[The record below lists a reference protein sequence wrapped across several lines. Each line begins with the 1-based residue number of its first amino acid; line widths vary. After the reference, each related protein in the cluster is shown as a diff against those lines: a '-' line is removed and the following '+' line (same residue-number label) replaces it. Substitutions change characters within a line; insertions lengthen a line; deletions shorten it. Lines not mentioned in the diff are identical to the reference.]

1 MGELFLEQ
9 KCSGGAGKGFLRF
22 KQEMKSNM
30 RTRKKIVC
38 GVLLAAVLGIGGLV
52 AWQWNN
58 ISAALS
64 FVRFSQEELEEKLVD
79 NDQVIKD
86 AMQANSSVTVRD
98 VTDEERNALKDG
110 TMTPEEL
117 AQSLLQK
124 QENKPESEPEQPAK
138 PQTPSQPK
146 PEKKP
151 EQKPEQSTTPQ
162 QPEQKPEEPAQPEQS
177 EGEKKI
183 NELIAQVLVLREEFL
198 IKLDNLMAQAKAD
211 YLALPPE
218 SRTSSNVMKMATGY
232 MARGLAM
239 EKECDARIKTIT
251 EQLTQVANE
260 YGGDPTLAETVYNT
274 YVEEKSLKKAWYMA
288 ELKKIGVD

>member
-1 MGELFLEQ
+1 
-9 KCSGGAGKGFLRF
+9 
-22 KQEMKSNM
+22 M

-38 GVLLAAVLGIGGLV
+38 GVLLAVVLSIGGLV

-86 AMQANSSVTVRD
+86 AMEANSSVTVRD

-124 QENKPESEPEQPAK
+124 QENTPKPEPEQPSK

-146 PEKKP
+146 PE
-151 EQKPEQSTTPQ
+151 QKPEQSTPPQ
-162 QPEQKPEEPAQPEQS
+162 QPAQEPEEPAQPEQS

-218 SRTSSNVMKMATGY
+218 SRTSSNLMKMATGY

-251 EQLTQVANE
+251 EQLTQVASE

>member
-1 MGELFLEQ
+1 
-9 KCSGGAGKGFLRF
+9 
-22 KQEMKSNM
+22 M

-86 AMQANSSVTVRD
+86 AMEANSSVTVRD

-124 QENKPESEPEQPAK
+124 QENTPKPEPEQPSK
-138 PQTPSQPK
+138 PQIPSQP
-146 PEKKP
+146 KP
-151 EQKPEQSTTPQ
+151 EQKPEQSTPPQ
-162 QPEQKPEEPAQPEQS
+162 QPAQEPEEPAQPEQS

-218 SRTSSNVMKMATGY
+218 SRTSSNLMKMATGY

>member
-1 MGELFLEQ
+1 
-9 KCSGGAGKGFLRF
+9 
-22 KQEMKSNM
+22 M
-30 RTRKKIVC
+30 RTWKKIVC

-86 AMQANSSVTVRD
+86 AMDANSSVTVRD

-124 QENKPESEPEQPAK
+124 QENTPEPEPEQPAK
-138 PQTPSQPK
+138 PQKPSQPK

-151 EQKPEQSTTPQ
+151 AK
-162 QPEQKPEEPAQPEQS
+162 KKVAKKIA
-177 EGEKKI
+177 EKK
-183 NELIAQVLVLREEFL
+183 
-198 IKLDNLMAQAKAD
+198 KPAKKKVAKKTK
-211 YLALPPE
+211 A
-218 SRTSSNVMKMATGY
+218 
-232 MARGLAM
+232 
-239 EKECDARIKTIT
+239 EK
-251 EQLTQVANE
+251 
-260 YGGDPTLAETVYNT
+260 
-274 YVEEKSLKKAWYMA
+274 
-288 ELKKIGVD
+288 

>member
-1 MGELFLEQ
+1 
-9 KCSGGAGKGFLRF
+9 
-22 KQEMKSNM
+22 M

-38 GVLLAAVLGIGGLV
+38 GVLLAVVLSIGGLA

-58 ISAALS
+58 ISAAFS

-86 AMQANSSVTVRD
+86 AMEANSSVTVRD

-124 QENKPESEPEQPAK
+124 QENTPKPEPEQTSK

-146 PEKKP
+146 PEKN
-151 EQKPEQSTTPQ
+151 PEQSTTPQ

-218 SRTSSNVMKMATGY
+218 SRTSSNVMKMAIWHEAWLWKKSVTR
-232 MARGLAM
+232 ASR
-239 EKECDARIKTIT
+239 
-251 EQLTQVANE
+251 QLPN
-260 YGGDPTLAETVYNT
+260 
-274 YVEEKSLKKAWYMA
+274 S
-288 ELKKIGVD
+288 